1 MGKKT
6 EISKDEIFEA
16 KRKQSLTA
24 VSFLAALVENLK
36 FETAFKIAENAFTK
50 YMIKVYEDVLGP
62 TEKGSQERFDIFRK
76 SYEDYAEKTS
86 YCKIMESTSNV
97 LEARF
102 ERCPFFEILVNSEL
116 GDLGYSFCLS
126 DPGFTKELLLN
137 VKFTRKYTIAKG
149 GPYCDNRWE
158 FRLDKE

>member
-6 EISKDEIFEA
+6 KKSKDEIFEA
-16 KRKQSLTA
+16 KRKQSFTA
-24 VSFLAALVENLK
+24 ISFLSALAENLE

-50 YMIKVYEDVLGP
+50 YMIKVYEDVLGA
-62 TEKGSQERFDIFRK
+62 TEKGSQERFDCFRK

-86 YCKIMESTSNV
+86 YCKIIESTSKV

-102 ERCPFFEILVNSEL
+102 ERCPFFEILVDFKLE
-116 GDLGYSFCLS
+116 DLGYSFCLS
-126 DPGFTKELLLN
+126 DPGFTKELLPN
-137 VKFTRKYTIAKG
+137 AKFSRKHTIAKG

-158 FRLDKE
+158 LRLDEE